1 MSSNLKRQRP
11 EANEPD
17 SQGQKKNQDFLL
29 LSLKLYKK
37 LIFLEIYFGLTIE
50 IFLKISIL
58 LF

>member
-29 LSLKLYKK
+29 LYIKFYKK
-37 LIFLEIYFGLTIE
+37 IDFFGNIFRFYNLIFRFNN
-50 IFLKISIL
+50 
-58 LF
+58 

>member
-17 SQGQKKNQDFLL
+17 SQGQKKNLDFLL

-37 LIFLEIYFGLTIE
+37 QIYLEIYFGFIILYFGLTIE
-50 IFLKISIL
+50 NF
-58 LF
+58 